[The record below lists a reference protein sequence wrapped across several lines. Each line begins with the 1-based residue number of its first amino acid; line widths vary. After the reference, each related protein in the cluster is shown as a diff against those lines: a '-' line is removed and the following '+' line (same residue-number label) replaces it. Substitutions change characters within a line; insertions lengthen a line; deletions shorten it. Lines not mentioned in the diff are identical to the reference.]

1 MSNDISM
8 RKRRPPKKTAATEKG
23 TARKGKSYHAKYPP
37 NALEVQEPPAGRPLV
52 SMSVMRAGKR
62 RSYAIRPGF
71 GYFILSLRKV
81 GNLAGVTEVVEA
93 GMRSREVEPIIK
105 YLDLKVPDI
114 ARAASVSP
122 STVSRWKADSSIGV
136 PGSNQFFRM
145 DEIIRKG
152 VEVFGG
158 LEEFKGWLQAPNLAM
173 GKEIP
178 ASLIISQIGVELVD
192 EALDALHYGNVM

>member
-1 MSNDISM
+1 M
-8 RKRRPPKKTAATEKG
+8 RKRKSSKKNAVRG
-23 TARKGKSYHAKYPP
+23 SGKAKKENLYERKYP
-37 NALEVQEPPAGRPLV
+37 ASGFEVQEGQAAWAPV
-52 SMSVMRAGKR
+52 SISVTRAGKR
-62 RSYAIRPGF
+62 RDYSVRRGY
-71 GYFILSLRKV
+71 GYFIPSLRKA
-81 GNLAGVTEVVEA
+81 GNLLRVNEVVET
-93 GMRSREVEPIIK
+93 GMTSREVEPIIK

-145 DEIIRKG
+145 DEVIRKG

-158 LEEFKGWLQAPNLAM
+158 LEEFRGWLRAPNLAL
-173 GKEIP
+173 GNAVP
-178 ASLIISQIGVELVD
+178 ATLITSQIGVELVD

>member
-8 RKRRPPKKTAATEKG
+8 GKRRSPKKTAATGKR
-23 TARKGKSYHAKYPP
+23 TPKKGKSYKEKYLPS
-37 NALEVQEPPAGRPLV
+37 ALEMQEPPAGLPPV
-52 SMSVMRAGKR
+52 SMSVTRAGKR

-71 GYFILSLRKV
+71 GYFIPSLRKA
-81 GNLAGVTEVVEA
+81 GNLVRVNEVVEA

-122 STVSRWKADSSIGV
+122 STVSRWKADSSIGL

-145 DEIIRKG
+145 DEVIRKG

-173 GKEIP
+173 GNTIP
-178 ASLIISQIGVELVD
+178 SSLITSQIGVELVD